1 MVYFPVRYDSRV
13 VIYERKMFIRLATDW
28 AKFLN
33 FGKILKV
40 FGYFW
45 RVFLYLAKYYTYFGY
60 FFCLARNMSVEI
72 FNAFFKGNWFETRFV
87 LSTLLKLIVAKTMKE
102 GDKIA
107 KKL

>member
-1 MVYFPVRYDSRV
+1 
-13 VIYERKMFIRLATDW
+13 
-28 AKFLN
+28 
-33 FGKILKV
+33 
-40 FGYFW
+40 
-45 RVFLYLAKYYTYFGY
+45 
-60 FFCLARNMSVEI
+60 MSVEI